1 MGNITVAGSPY
12 HGTGHG
18 FFNGGKIWLRSTI
31 NAQTTTYYQKADV
44 ILSFGMK
51 QTIGCIEEVKPQGII
66 SLGIGYEW
74 QYLDIDIT
82 AHNITDNDYKIGSFS
97 LMVCQGKVVR
107 FSENLR
113 LSSKDSCQSTIV
125 NFQFLSSSA
134 TIAGVSL
141 ASSRE

>member
-1 MGNITVAGSPY
+1 MR
-12 HGTGHG
+12 HG

-51 QTIGCIEEVKPQGII
+51 QTVGCIEEVKPQGII

-82 AHNITDNDYKIGSFS
+82 AHNITDNDYKIGS
-97 LMVCQGKVVR
+97 LLADGVPRKGRQILGKLTVK
-107 FSENLR
+107 F
-113 LSSKDSCQSTIV
+113 
-125 NFQFLSSSA
+125 
-134 TIAGVSL
+134 
-141 ASSRE
+141 